1 MKKTLLILA
10 LSNMLFAADGAE
22 LVKEKCASCHL
33 LEMPTPEMVPTL
45 EAPAMEAVIF
55 HVKLAIEDE
64 KKRKDFIIDY
74 VINPH
79 ASKSVCESNKVAKFG
94 VMPSQKEK
102 ISKEDLDIVAN
113 YVLEKYPTPKFTSM
127 IKEIQRNDKITA
139 LVNSPFLINKNA
151 LPHITKILIENWD
164 KALLGL
170 NDAQKTNL
178 LVVRQKTLKNVKKIK
193 QEISTL
199 EKEIIEIVVDA
210 EELKE
215 LDAKIDKLSKLKAE
229 ATKIHINCILETI
242 SILEEEQLEYL
253 LPFWDS

>member
-22 LVKEKCASCHL
+22 LLKKKCASCHL

-64 KKRKDFIIDY
+64 KKRKEFIIDY
-74 VINPH
+74 VMNPH
-79 ASKSVCESNKVAKFG
+79 PSKSVCESNKVTQFG

-102 ISKEDLDIVAN
+102 ISKEDLDTVSS
-113 YVLEKYPTPKFTSM
+113 YVLDNYPTPKFVSM
-127 IKEIQRNDKITA
+127 IKEIQRNDKITG
-139 LVNSPFLINKNA
+139 LVNSPFLINQNA

-170 NDAQKTNL
+170 SAEQKTKL
-178 LVVRQKTLKNVKKIK
+178 LVVRAKTLKSVKKIK
-193 QEISTL
+193 QEVRSL
-199 EKEIIEIVVDA
+199 EREIIEIVTD
-210 EELKE
+210 EEALKE
-215 LDAKIDKLSKLKAE
+215 AEAKIEKLAKLKAD
-229 ATKIHINCILETI
+229 ATKIHIHCLSQTI
-242 SILEEEQLEYL
+242 SILNEEQVTYL
-253 LPFWDS
+253 LPFWGS